1 MTIVERVTDVFE
13 DEKRT
18 KLVRV
23 TSWEISGTHL
33 PKEKNIPVRLRF
45 GKQSILLNCSHQAG
59 DVFLAFPVTLWV
71 FIKLKW
77 HRLWRSS

>member
-1 MTIVERVTDVFE
+1 MTIVERVTEVFE

-18 KLVRV
+18 RPVRV
-23 TSWEISGTHL
+23 VSWEISGTQL
-33 PKEKNIPVRLRF
+33 PKEKNIPVRLKF
-45 GKQSILLNCSHQAG
+45 GKQSILMSCSHQDS
-59 DVFLAFPVTLWV
+59 DVFLAFPVTLWA